1 MKKNLFVLILLC
13 VISVIN
19 VNAGV
24 NPAMRK
30 EYDFKSFNAVR
41 TVSRSQF
48 LSGRGRYVPSS
59 YKISLVKS
67 DHYKVVME
75 VWNRDDIDLFE
86 VRRVGNTVELVTA
99 IKKYPYRTSI
109 FEAPAPCATVTIY
122 TPEFP
127 SVTLSGTSQ
136 MSVSGGAFS
145 GDELSVTLSGVA
157 KIDGLSGTW
166 NRANITMS
174 GTARMDNLTLKS
186 GACYLTCSGVSEIA
200 GVSSISSDKVQ
211 LSMSGVTSIAM
222 DNICSGLANVT
233 SSGASKL
240 KSLEFNAREL
250 IADLSGT
257 SSVKFVGKID
267 KISAEMQGASSLSLN
282 GNGNEVTVSA
292 SGTSTLNAKNFTVK
306 DASLKLSGV
315 AGATVT
321 VTEKLETETS
331 GSSHIDYYGNPKT
344 VNNKSNNVVKH

>member
-13 VISVIN
+13 VISVIQ

-30 EYDFKSFNAVR
+30 EYDFKSFNEIR
-41 TVSRSQF
+41 TVSRRQS
-48 LSGRGRYVPSS
+48 LSGRGRYVTSR

-99 IKKYPYRTSI
+99 IKKYPYHSKA
-109 FEAPAPCATVTIY
+109 EDPCATVTIY

-127 SVTLSGTSQ
+127 RVALSGTSQ

-145 GDELSVTLSGVA
+145 GDELSVTLSGVT

-166 NRANITMS
+166 NKANITMS

-186 GACYLTCSGVSEIA
+186 GACYLTCSGVAEIA
-200 GVSSISSDKVQ
+200 GVSSIYSDKVQ

-222 DNICSGLANVT
+222 DNIHSGLANVT
-233 SSGASKL
+233 SSGASRL

-282 GNGNEVTVSA
+282 GNGNEVTISA

-344 VNNKSNNVVKH
+344 VSNKSNNVVKH

>member
-13 VISVIN
+13 VISVIQ

-30 EYDFKSFNAVR
+30 EYDFKSFNEIR
-41 TVSRSQF
+41 TVSRRQS
-48 LSGRGRYVPSS
+48 LSGRGRYVTSS

-99 IKKYPYRTSI
+99 IKKYPYHSKA
-109 FEAPAPCATVTIY
+109 EDPCATVTIY

-127 SVTLSGTSQ
+127 RVTLSGTSR

-145 GDELSVTLSGVA
+145 GDELSVTLSGVT

-166 NRANITMS
+166 NKANITMS

-186 GACYLTCSGVSEIA
+186 GTCYLTCSGVAEIA
-200 GVSSISSDKVQ
+200 GGSSIYSDKVQ

-222 DNICSGLANVT
+222 DNIYSGLANVT
-233 SSGASKL
+233 SSGASRL

-344 VNNKSNNVVKH
+344 VSNKSNNVVKH

>member
-13 VISVIN
+13 VISVIQ

-30 EYDFKSFNAVR
+30 EYDFKSFNAIR
-41 TVSRSQF
+41 TVSRRQSV
-48 LSGRGRYVPSS
+48 SGRGRFVATC

-75 VWNRDDIDLFE
+75 VWDRDDIDLFE
-86 VRRVGNTVELVTA
+86 VRREGNTLELVTD
-99 IKKYPYRTSI
+99 IKKYPYRTST
-109 FEAPAPCATVTIY
+109 PDAPCATVTVY

-127 SVTLSGTSQ
+127 RVTLSGTSR

-145 GDELSVTLSGVA
+145 GDELSVTLSGVT

-166 NRANITMS
+166 NKANITMS

-186 GACYLTCSGVSEIA
+186 GTCYLTCSGVPEIA
-200 GVSSISSDKVQ
+200 GRSSIYSDKVQ
-211 LSMSGVTSIAM
+211 MSMSGVTSIVL
-222 DNICSGLANVT
+222 DNICSGLVNVT
-233 SSGASKL
+233 ASGPSRL
-240 KSLEFNAREL
+240 NSPEVNIREL

-257 SSVKFVGKID
+257 SSVKFVGKIG
-267 KISAEMQGASSLSLN
+267 KISAEMQGASSLSLR

-292 SGTSTLNAKNFTVK
+292 SGTSTLHAKNFTVK
-306 DASLKLSGV
+306 DASMKLSGV

-331 GSSHIDYYGNPKT
+331 GCSHIDYYGNPKT

>member
-13 VISVIN
+13 VISVIQ

-30 EYDFKSFNAVR
+30 EYDFKSFNEIR
-41 TVSRSQF
+41 TVSRRQS
-48 LSGRGRYVPSS
+48 LSGRGRYVTSS

-99 IKKYPYRTSI
+99 IKKYPYHSKA
-109 FEAPAPCATVTIY
+109 EDPCATVTIY

-127 SVTLSGTSQ
+127 RVTLSGTSR

-145 GDELSVTLSGVA
+145 GDELSVTLSGVT

-166 NRANITMS
+166 NKANITMS

-186 GACYLTCSGVSEIA
+186 GTCYLTCSGVAEIA
-200 GVSSISSDKVQ
+200 GGSSIYSDKVQ

-222 DNICSGLANVT
+222 DNIYSGLANVT
-233 SSGASKL
+233 SSGASRL

-344 VNNKSNNVVKH
+344 VSNKSNNVVRH

>member
-30 EYDFKSFNAVR
+30 EYDFKSFNEIR
-41 TVSRSQF
+41 TVSRRQS
-48 LSGRGRYVPSS
+48 LSGRGRYVTSR

-75 VWNRDDIDLFE
+75 VWNGDDIDLFE

-99 IKKYPYRTSI
+99 IKKYPYHSKA
-109 FEAPAPCATVTIY
+109 EDPCATVTIY

-127 SVTLSGTSQ
+127 RVTLSGTSQ

-145 GDELSVTLSGVA
+145 GDELSVTLSGVT

-166 NRANITMS
+166 NKANITMS

-186 GACYLTCSGVSEIA
+186 GACYLTCSSVAEIA
-200 GVSSISSDKVQ
+200 GVSSIYSDKVQ

-222 DNICSGLANVT
+222 DNIYSGLANVT
-233 SSGASKL
+233 SSGASRL

-344 VNNKSNNVVKH
+344 VSNKSNNVVKH

>member
-13 VISVIN
+13 VISVIQ

-30 EYDFKSFNAVR
+30 EYDFKSFNEIR
-41 TVSRSQF
+41 TVSRRQS
-48 LSGRGRYVPSS
+48 LSGRGRYVTSS

-99 IKKYPYRTSI
+99 IKKYPYHSKA
-109 FEAPAPCATVTIY
+109 EDPCATVTIY

-127 SVTLSGTSQ
+127 RVTLSGTSR

-145 GDELSVTLSGVA
+145 GDELAVTLSGVT

-166 NRANITMS
+166 NKANITMS

-186 GACYLTCSGVSEIA
+186 GACYLTCSGVAEIA
-200 GVSSISSDKVQ
+200 GVSSIYSDKVQ
-211 LSMSGVTSIAM
+211 LSMSGVTSISM
-222 DNICSGLANVT
+222 DNIYSGLANVT
-233 SSGASKL
+233 SSGASRL

-344 VNNKSNNVVKH
+344 VNNKSNNVVRH

>member
-13 VISVIN
+13 VISVIQ

-30 EYDFKSFNAVR
+30 EYDFKLFNEIR
-41 TVSRSQF
+41 TVSRRQS
-48 LSGRGRYVPSS
+48 LSGRGRYVTSS

-86 VRRVGNTVELVTA
+86 VRRVGNTLELVTA
-99 IKKYPYRTSI
+99 IKKYPYHSKA
-109 FEAPAPCATVTIY
+109 EDPCATVTIY

-127 SVTLSGTSQ
+127 RVTLSGTSR

-157 KIDGLSGTW
+157 KLDGLSGTW
-166 NRANITMS
+166 NKANITMS

-186 GACYLTCSGVSEIA
+186 GACYLTCSGVAEIA
-200 GVSSISSDKVQ
+200 GVSSIYSDKVQ

-222 DNICSGLANVT
+222 DNIHSGLANVT
-233 SSGASKL
+233 SSGASRL

-344 VNNKSNNVVKH
+344 VSNKSNNVVKH

>member
-30 EYDFKSFNAVR
+30 EYDFKSFNEIR
-41 TVSRSQF
+41 TVSRRQS
-48 LSGRGRYVPSS
+48 LSGRGTYVTSS

-75 VWNRDDIDLFE
+75 VWDRDDIDLFE

-99 IKKYPYRTSI
+99 IKKYPYHSKA
-109 FEAPAPCATVTIY
+109 EDPCATVTIY

-145 GDELSVTLSGVA
+145 GDNLSVTLSGVA

-174 GTARMDNLTLKS
+174 GTARMNNLTLKS
-186 GACYLTCSGVSEIA
+186 GACYLTCSGVAEIA
-200 GVSSISSDKVQ
+200 EVSSISSDKVQ
-211 LSMSGVTSIAM
+211 LSMSGATSIKI
-222 DNICSGLANVT
+222 DNINSGLVDATASGAGKLSSLEVNASELIANL
-233 SSGASKL
+233 SGAS
-240 KSLEFNAREL
+240 A
-250 IADLSGT
+250 
-257 SSVKFVGKID
+257 VKFTGKIG
-267 KISAEMQGASSLSLN
+267 KISAEMQGASSLSLH

-292 SGTSTLNAKNFTVK
+292 FGTSTLNAKNFTVK

-344 VNNKSNNVVKH
+344 VSNKSNNVVKH